1 MTYEEKRA
9 ALMDDVRVLL
19 GQKKTAGA
27 NAKMAEVETLD
38 AEHDLEMKKL
48 ADAQAKADELKNA
61 ELTAQANA
69 AALEEIKTI
78 DLQMQAKQI
87 EIQEVKE
94 TMSNEVKLYN
104 VDDAEYR
111 MAFLR
116 KLQGTMTEAD
126 KMVMAG
132 VTTTQAGDAIPTQT
146 VNKIIEQMTKLA
158 PMIGEIDLQNIP
170 GYLKFPVEGTVNA
183 AEIHTENGLITPKVD
198 TVTYV
203 SLGGFEIVKV
213 LQISATVE
221 AMSIDAFESWVV
233 SNLSRSMAD
242 VIENYI
248 INGDG
253 DGEPKGIDY
262 AETWVD
268 GTNAVDWATN
278 TTLADVDLTE
288 QISYLPA
295 RCYGNAKWLLNPKTL
310 WQKVMP
316 IRDDGKYKIVTELGN
331 GQYAIHGYPVL
342 LSDKVAD
349 NDIFFGDFYAGVKAN
364 FARPITIASSEQ
376 AGFMT
381 NSTMYRGACLYDNT
395 TVTGCIIKSAPTL

>member
-27 NAKMAEVETLD
+27 NAKMTEVEALD
-38 AEHDLEMKKL
+38 AEHNAEIQKL

-69 AALEEIKTI
+69 AAMEEIKTI

-94 TMSNEVKLYN
+94 TMSNEAKLYN

-158 PMIGEIDLQNIP
+158 PMSL
-170 GYLKFPVEGTVNA
+170 
-183 AEIHTENGLITPKVD
+183 
-198 TVTYV
+198 V
-203 SLGGFEIVKV
+203 S
-213 LQISATVE
+213 
-221 AMSIDAFESWVV
+221 
-233 SNLSRSMAD
+233 
-242 VIENYI
+242 
-248 INGDG
+248 
-253 DGEPKGIDY
+253 
-262 AETWVD
+262 
-268 GTNAVDWATN
+268 
-278 TTLADVDLTE
+278 
-288 QISYLPA
+288 
-295 RCYGNAKWLLNPKTL
+295 
-310 WQKVMP
+310 
-316 IRDDGKYKIVTELGN
+316 
-331 GQYAIHGYPVL
+331 
-342 LSDKVAD
+342 
-349 NDIFFGDFYAGVKAN
+349 
-364 FARPITIASSEQ
+364 
-376 AGFMT
+376 
-381 NSTMYRGACLYDNT
+381 
-395 TVTGCIIKSAPTL
+395 

>member
-27 NAKMAEVETLD
+27 NAKMTEVEALD
-38 AEHDLEMKKL
+38 AEHNAEIQKL

-69 AALEEIKTI
+69 AATEEIKTI

-94 TMSNEVKLYN
+94 TMSNEAKLYN

-170 GYLKFPVEGTVNA
+170 GYVKFPIESTVNA
-183 AEIHTENGLITPKVD
+183 AELHTENALITPKVD

-203 SLGGFEIVKV
+203 SLG
-213 LQISATVE
+213 IS
-221 AMSIDAFESWVV
+221 
-233 SNLSRSMAD
+233 
-242 VIENYI
+242 
-248 INGDG
+248 
-253 DGEPKGIDY
+253 
-262 AETWVD
+262 
-268 GTNAVDWATN
+268 
-278 TTLADVDLTE
+278 
-288 QISYLPA
+288 
-295 RCYGNAKWLLNPKTL
+295 
-310 WQKVMP
+310 
-316 IRDDGKYKIVTELGN
+316 
-331 GQYAIHGYPVL
+331 
-342 LSDKVAD
+342 
-349 NDIFFGDFYAGVKAN
+349 
-364 FARPITIASSEQ
+364 
-376 AGFMT
+376 
-381 NSTMYRGACLYDNT
+381 
-395 TVTGCIIKSAPTL
+395 